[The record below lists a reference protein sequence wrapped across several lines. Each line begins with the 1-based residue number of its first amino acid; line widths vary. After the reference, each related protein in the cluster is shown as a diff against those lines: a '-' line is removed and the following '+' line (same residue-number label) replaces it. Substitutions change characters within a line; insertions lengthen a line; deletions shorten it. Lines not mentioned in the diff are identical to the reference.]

1 MSSNSRRFVPRLEAL
16 DDRSLPSVT
25 YAVVGTDTGNTLI
38 ITGDAEANTI
48 VISDAGTDT
57 GVIVNGDG
65 NPYDAT
71 VENAPI
77 SAIVVQTLG
86 GDDTVLYELSGP
98 LTVTRLVSV
107 DLGRGADTFTVNL
120 DGQTISGASTNLGIT
135 ATGDGGGDTLILNAV
150 GATVSPEA
158 GLSVGFKGQAG
169 KDTITFD
176 YSFGFL
182 DLGNVTLTKD
192 QKH

>member
-1 MSSNSRRFVPRLEAL
+1 MSAKFRRFVPRLEVL

-25 YAVVGTDTGNTLI
+25 YQVVDTTLI
-38 ITGDAEANTI
+38 VTGDAGANSI
-48 VISDAGTDT
+48 IISDAGTDS

-65 NPYDAT
+65 SSFQAT
-71 VENAPI
+71 TPI
-77 SAIVVQTLG
+77 SAVVVQTLG
-86 GDDTVLYELSGP
+86 GDDTVVYELTGP
-98 LTVTRLVSV
+98 LTTTRLVSV

-120 DGQTISGASTNLGIT
+120 NGQTVSGASTNLGIT
-135 ATGDGGGDTLILNAV
+135 AAGDGGGDTLTLNAV

-158 GLSVGFKGQAG
+158 RLSVDFHGQAG
-169 KDTITFD
+169 KDAIVFD

-182 DLGNVTLTKD
+182 DAGNVTLTKD